1 MEAKEN
7 AAATLFSLYVVN
19 ENKVIIGVSG
29 AISPLVNLLRDEIV
43 RGKKHIT
50 TAIESTVSKKE
61 TLTEMMTA
69 ETGTYRWMAPELYST
84 VTLRHGV
91 KKHYNHKVDAY
102 SFAIVLWELLTNRMP
117 FEDPENMPPPMV
129 IASKNNIL
137 PPESPETS
145 SLMAKRGEQS
155 EDANG
160 NAGHHTLGV
169 FPHAAW
175 TYGNVRSVDQSQGGI
190 SRQLWR

>member
-7 AAATLFSLYVVN
+7 AAATLFILYVVN
-19 ENKVIIGVSG
+19 KNKVIIGVSG

-69 ETGTYRWMAPELYST
+69 ETGTYRWMDPELYST
-84 VTLRHGV
+84 ITLRHGV

-102 SFAIVLWELLTNRMP
+102 SFAIVLWE
-117 FEDPENMPPPMV
+117 
-129 IASKNNIL
+129 A
-137 PPESPETS
+137 
-145 SLMAKRGEQS
+145 
-155 EDANG
+155 
-160 NAGHHTLGV
+160 
-169 FPHAAW
+169 
-175 TYGNVRSVDQSQGGI
+175 VDKLYAI
-190 SRQLWR
+190 